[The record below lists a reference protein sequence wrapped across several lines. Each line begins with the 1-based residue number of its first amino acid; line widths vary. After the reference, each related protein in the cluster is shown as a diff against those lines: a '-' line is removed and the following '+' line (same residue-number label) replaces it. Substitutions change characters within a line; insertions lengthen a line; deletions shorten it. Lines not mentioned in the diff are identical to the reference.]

1 VKFRILF
8 FLCTILIIV
17 ALFFVS
23 VFTQTNKSPIKQ
35 LSGVTYVEIGSTT
48 IPVEIADTEQSRIM
62 GLSGRK
68 TLPIDTGM
76 FFVFDVIGRNE
87 IWMKDMNFPIDIIWI
102 DAEFKV
108 VDITKNAVPESFP
121 KTFEPRTPVL
131 YVLETIAGWADKNGI
146 KMGDKVLFSRQ

>member
-1 VKFRILF
+1 MKFRILF

-87 IWMKDMNFPIDIIWI
+87 IWMKDMNFPIDIMWI
-102 DAEFKV
+102 SDDFKIV
-108 VDITKNAVPESFP
+108 ESLQNVSPETFP
-121 KTFEPRTPVL
+121 QAFGRDVLSL
-131 YVLETIAGWADKNGI
+131 YVLEVPSGFIVSHGI
-146 KMGDKVLFSRQ
+146 NVLDTVKLITN